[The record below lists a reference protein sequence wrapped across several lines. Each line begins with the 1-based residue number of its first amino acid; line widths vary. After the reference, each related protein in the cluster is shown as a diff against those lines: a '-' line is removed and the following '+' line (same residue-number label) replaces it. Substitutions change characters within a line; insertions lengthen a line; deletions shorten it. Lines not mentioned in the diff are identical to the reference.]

1 MPPTA
6 TRAASGCQVAR
17 ISSLNDVPAAPA
29 LSSPLGPSFTHP
41 LAPTPPRT
49 PLAAAA
55 VCIIRSLFAL
65 PPFIRPL
72 HLNFPTIAIVITR
85 IEAPDDKW
93 SLLLRLTEGG
103 GVRSPNPTSA
113 AA

>member
-29 LSSPLGPSFTHP
+29 LSSPPGPSFTLR
-41 LAPTPPRT
+41 LAPTTPACEPARPPSASSD
-49 PLAAAA
+49 PCLL
-55 VCIIRSLFAL
+55 SLSL
-65 PPFIRPL
+65 RPL

-103 GVRSPNPTSA
+103 AVRSPHPTSA